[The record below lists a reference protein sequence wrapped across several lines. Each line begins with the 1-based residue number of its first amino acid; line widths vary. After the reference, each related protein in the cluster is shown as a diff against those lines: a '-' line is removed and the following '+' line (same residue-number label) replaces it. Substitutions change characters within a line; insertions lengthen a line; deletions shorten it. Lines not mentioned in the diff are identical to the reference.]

1 MIKPFF
7 YILQHSNSMK
17 DWLSIAV
24 SMSGFSVEC
33 GWAIGEAVMI
43 PHLLGL
49 RLTPSIAGLVFLVN
63 PIFSVVLGPSVGNC
77 SDRTTRCNRRRPF
90 IIVFS
95 VFACAGFACLV
106 LSSYVADVP
115 QRIALVYAAF
125 GVSDLCHDLM
135 LIPGRALLLDMTLDE
150 VGAAAD
156 DAADERADST
166 YTQVQL
172 MGRLMGLAVVSFP
185 VEEMFATT
193 LRWTHFQTAL
203 AFSGVVMVVCV
214 AVVLITSRDRPY
226 DILLSPSMK
235 GGDEWARATT
245 GSSSSLVSVLMD
257 VSPSLDQPF
266 LLGGRR
272 ERESGRG
279 SGSRRGRGG
288 GREMDVSPSLDQPFL
303 LGGRREGES
312 GRGSGSRRGRG
323 GGREMDDAGEMDS
336 VREMDKDRE
345 EMERRRT
352 DIISGRRLQCS
363 QRVDLA
369 VVLFVTFL
377 FWFGQITF
385 CFWGTSWL
393 GLDTKLIGTRFS
405 LPLVAMATQ
414 TLVGILVLNGPL
426 KKMNEWFGRGHVW
439 LLSCVGYMVILS
451 LGGIFLGPTLPLTTL
466 SILSIGGISIACN
479 SSNVYSIVRDIVDDE
494 DSVGWAISMANNMMP
509 IAQILVG
516 GLNGLMVVCPTY
528 PSSNVSSTSFS
539 SSSWMSSSP
548 SPLPSVVCPEIGDVM
563 FWWVGSVG
571 AALIVASY
579 LLDVVCLSGRV
590 FRDKLRQQDRRRK
603 SSSLQERSLLRSGES
618 F

>member
-1 MIKPFF
+1 VCRDDMPCEVKKTTHCVVFWGCEKKVEKFIEQNSARIIKFC
-7 YILQHSNSMK
+7 YSSATVSMK

-49 RLTPSIAGLVFLVN
+49 RLTPSVAGLVFLVN

-90 IIVFS
+90 IILFS

-106 LSSYVADVP
+106 LSSYVADIP

-214 AVVLITSRDRPY
+214 AIVLITSRDRPY

-235 GGDEWARATT
+235 GGDEGARATT

-257 VSPSLDQPF
+257 IAPSLDQPF

-272 ERESGRG
+272 EEERGRG
-279 SGSRRGRGG
+279 SGIRIGRGRGG
-288 GREMDVSPSLDQPFL
+288 GREMD
-303 LGGRREGES
+303 GAA
-312 GRGSGSRRGRG
+312 
-323 GGREMDDAGEMDS
+323 EMDGVGEMN
-336 VREMDKDRE
+336 EDRE
-345 EMERRRT
+345 EMERRRA
-352 DIISGRRLQCS
+352 DSISGRRLQCS

-439 LLSCVGYMVILS
+439 LLSCVGYMIILACS
-451 LGGIFLGPTLPLTTL
+451 CLLGPTLPLTTL

-494 DSVGWAISMANNMMP
+494 DSVGWAISMANNTMP

-516 GLNGLMVVCPTY
+516 GLNGLMVVCPTF
-528 PSSNVSSTSFS
+528 PTSNVSSSYYSAS
-539 SSSWMSSSP
+539 STWMSISP

-563 FWWVGSVG
+563 FWWVGFVG

-579 LLDVVCLSGRV
+579 LFDVVCLSGRV

-618 F
+618 